1 MQDIISIST
10 EQIGTRILV
19 LRGRRVMLD
28 ADLAYLYGVTTK
40 ALNQGVKR
48 NIERFPEDFVFQL
61 NETEKQEVVTNCDHL
76 ANLKFSR
83 HRPFAFTEHG
93 ALMLASVLKS
103 PQAVQASIQVV
114 RAFLRLRELL
124 ATHRDLARKLEG
136 LEKRY
141 DAKFK
146 VVFEAIREMT
156 RPPRAGTRSIGF
168 EKPIDKARGR
178 A

>member
-1 MQDIISIST
+1 
-10 EQIGTRILV
+10 
-19 LRGRRVMLD
+19 MLD